1 MLVSILDYCH
11 GLVCIRN
18 MLGETVI
25 WNPLIRKYRIL
36 PTEPI
41 LKPSYSYKSSSY
53 KSSSH
58 AFGYDMCNDDYKVLR
73 VTTFHNGGQPLNE
86 FEVKVYSLRSH
97 SWRKIEDRWPKKEC
111 TISSTS
117 ASLNGAL
124 HWLIAEG
131 PVYDIYPLGPECLLA
146 FDLATEK
153 FRVFKTPV
161 QQESELVTYLE
172 VLKGQLCFIV
182 SPDFET
188 ETGHDYNDVWLMK
201 EYGEESSWTWI
212 YKIVQRSVPWTFK
225 YCKPLMFS
233 ENDKKVLLEMRQYNR
248 KRQYNRTK
256 LVWYDIE
263 KKKGERVK
271 IQKIPDSFETAICV
285 GSLLLLDGDDV
296 IDPAEQNNKR
306 KR

>member
-1 MLVSILDYCH
+1 M
-11 GLVCIRN
+11 
-18 MLGETVI
+18 
-25 WNPLIRKYRIL
+25 
-36 PTEPI
+36 
-41 LKPSYSYKSSSY
+41 
-53 KSSSH
+53 
-58 AFGYDMCNDDYKVLR
+58 YDMC
-73 VTTFHNGGQPLNE
+73 PL
-86 FEVKVYSLRSH
+86 
-97 SWRKIEDRWPKKEC
+97 C
-111 TISSTS
+111 
-117 ASLNGAL
+117 
-124 HWLIAEG
+124 
-131 PVYDIYPLGPECLLA
+131 PECLLA

-161 QQESELVTYLE
+161 QKEFELVTYLE
-172 VLKGQLCFIV
+172 VLKGQLFFIV

-188 ETGHDYNDVWLMK
+188 EIGHDYNDVWLMK